1 MILFLHFD
9 YLRNHLIQY
18 FKIVL
23 ESFAAA
29 SGIVD
34 HDTFGPEPSQGK
46 PHSHAVVVVG
56 GYGTGLWRP
65 RIDGD
70 AVLRLFAADAHTGQ
84 FCTDGMDAVT
94 LLETDVPDACDT
106 GGAVGK
112 RRDGCQCD
120 RLIGTGG
127 HVRRDTVE
135 SGSL

>member
-34 HDTFGPEPSQGK
+34 HDALRAQTGEGK

-70 AVLRLFAADAHTGQ
+70 AVLRLFAQRMPIRVSSVQMAW
-84 FCTDGMDAVT
+84 MRS
-94 LLETDVPDACDT
+94 LSW
-106 GGAVGK
+106 K
-112 RRDGCQCD
+112 RM
-120 RLIGTGG
+120 
-127 HVRRDTVE
+127 
-135 SGSL
+135 

>member
-46 PHSHAVVVVG
+46 AHGHAVIIVG
-56 GYGTGLWRP
+56 RYGAGVMLSCVSSQWMPMRVSSVQMAWI
-65 RIDGD
+65 RS
-70 AVLRLFAADAHTGQ
+70 LSW
-84 FCTDGMDAVT
+84 
-94 LLETDVPDACDT
+94 
-106 GGAVGK
+106 K
-112 RRDGCQCD
+112 RM
-120 RLIGTGG
+120 
-127 HVRRDTVE
+127 
-135 SGSL
+135 